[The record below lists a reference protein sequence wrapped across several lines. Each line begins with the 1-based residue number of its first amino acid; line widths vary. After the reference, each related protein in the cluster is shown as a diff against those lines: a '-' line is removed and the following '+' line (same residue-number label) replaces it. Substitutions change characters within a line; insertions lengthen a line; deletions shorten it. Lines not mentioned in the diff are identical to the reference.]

1 MAHSAKPKPRRPR
14 TLVTGGAG
22 FVGSHLCDRLIAE
35 GHEVICLDNLLT
47 GSEEN
52 IRHLVGHLR
61 FTFLRFDITR
71 ADELSALLSKIFSGR
86 GRSSSKRLDYLA
98 HLASPASPK
107 DYLRHPIDTL
117 KAGSFGTYHALELAR
132 AQDSVFLVS
141 SSSEIYGDPEMTPQV
156 ESYWGHVNPIG
167 PRSVYDEAKRFSEAL
182 TMAYHRKHGV
192 EIRIARIFN
201 TYGERMRIDDGRVL
215 PNFMMQALQNKP
227 LTVYGKGIQTRS
239 FCYVSDTVEGLY
251 RLLLST
257 ETGPVNLGNPEEVSI
272 LEFAREVIEITG
284 SRSKINFQ
292 PLPVDDPRRRRPD
305 ISKAVA
311 TLNWKPKVGRCE
323 GIERVIPY
331 FKAQVQARAQE

>member
-1 MAHSAKPKPRRPR
+1 MAHAAKRKPRRPR

-22 FVGSHLCDRLIAE
+22 FLGSQLCDRLIAE
-35 GHEVICLDNLLT
+35 GHEVVCLDNLLT
-47 GSEEN
+47 GSAEN
-52 IRHLVGHLR
+52 IRHLVGHPR

-71 ADELSALLSKIFSGR
+71 GEELSVLLSKVFSGP

-132 AQDSVFLVS
+132 AQDSVFLVA
-141 SSSEIYGDPEMTPQV
+141 SSSEVYGDPELTPQV

-192 EIRIARIFN
+192 EVRIARIFN

-227 LTVYGKGIQTRS
+227 LTVYGKGTQTRS

-251 RLLLST
+251 RLLLSK
-257 ETGPVNLGNPEEVSI
+257 ETGPVNLGNPEEVTI
-272 LEFAREVIEITG
+272 LEFAREVIEVTG
-284 SRSKINFQ
+284 SRSKLNFQ

-311 TLNWKPKVGRCE
+311 TLNWKPKVGRRE
-323 GIERVIPY
+323 GMERVIPY
-331 FKAQVQARAQE
+331 FRIQLQARARE

>member
-1 MAHSAKPKPRRPR
+1 MAHAAKRKPRRPR

-22 FVGSHLCDRLIAE
+22 FLGSQLCDRLIAE
-35 GHEVICLDNLLT
+35 GHEVVCLDNLLT
-47 GSEEN
+47 GSAEN
-52 IRHLVGHLR
+52 IRHLVGHPR
-61 FTFLRFDITR
+61 FTFLLFDITR
-71 ADELSALLSKIFSGR
+71 GEELSVLLSKGFSGP

-132 AQDSVFLVS
+132 AQDSVFLVA
-141 SSSEIYGDPEMTPQV
+141 SSSEVYGDPELTPQV

-192 EIRIARIFN
+192 EVRIARIFN

-227 LTVYGKGIQTRS
+227 LTVYGKGTQTRS

-251 RLLLST
+251 RLLLSK
-257 ETGPVNLGNPEEVSI
+257 ETGPVNLGNPEEVTI

-284 SRSKINFQ
+284 SRSKINFH

-311 TLNWKPKVGRCE
+311 TLNWKPKVGRRE
-323 GIERVIPY
+323 GMERVIPY
-331 FKAQVQARAQE
+331 FRTQLQARARE

>member
-1 MAHSAKPKPRRPR
+1 MAHAAKRKPRRPR

-22 FVGSHLCDRLIAE
+22 FLGSQLCDRLIAE
-35 GHEVICLDNLLT
+35 GHEVVCLDNLLT

-52 IRHLVGHLR
+52 IRHLVGHPR
-61 FTFLRFDITR
+61 FTFLLFDITR
-71 ADELSALLSKIFSGR
+71 GEELSVLLSKGFSGP

-132 AQDSVFLVS
+132 AQDSVFLVA
-141 SSSEIYGDPEMTPQV
+141 SSSEVYGDPELTPQV

-192 EIRIARIFN
+192 EVRIARIFN
-201 TYGERMRIDDGRVL
+201 TYGERMRINDGRVL

-227 LTVYGKGIQTRS
+227 LTVYGKGTQTRS

-251 RLLLST
+251 RLLLSK
-257 ETGPVNLGNPEEVSI
+257 ETGPVNLGNPEEVTI

-284 SRSKINFQ
+284 SRSKINFH

-331 FKAQVQARAQE
+331 

>member
-1 MAHSAKPKPRRPR
+1 MAHAAKRKPRRPR

-22 FVGSHLCDRLIAE
+22 FLGSQLCDRLIAE
-35 GHEVICLDNLLT
+35 GHEVVCLDNLLT
-47 GSEEN
+47 GSAEN
-52 IRHLVGHLR
+52 IRHLVGHPR
-61 FTFLRFDITR
+61 FTFLLFDITR
-71 ADELSALLSKIFSGR
+71 GEELSVLLSKVFSGP

-132 AQDSVFLVS
+132 AQDSVFLVA
-141 SSSEIYGDPEMTPQV
+141 SSSEVYGDPELTPQV

-192 EIRIARIFN
+192 EVRIARIFN

-227 LTVYGKGIQTRS
+227 LTVYGKGTQTRS

-251 RLLLST
+251 RLLLSK
-257 ETGPVNLGNPEEVSI
+257 ETGPVNLGNPEEVTI

-284 SRSKINFQ
+284 SRSKINFH

-331 FKAQVQARAQE
+331 FKAQVQARAPE